1 MHLQNTLSISPCWRS
16 SPGAPGPT
24 IKVRVKPLSLP
35 LPRPPTNPPKKNH
48 PATPSLPRLSDAQ
61 SHKLRQ
67 LSLLTLSTSPYNL
80 TYENLLSEL
89 SLPDIRA
96 LEDLVISNI
105 YAGLLSAKL
114 DTLAKR
120 VDVSSVAPL
129 RDLRPES
136 VPEMVAV
143 LDDWDKRC
151 IGVLREIE
159 KQVREVRR
167 KAEEVRARDIEDER
181 AFERAMEYDGKDKGK
196 AAGKRGARDAADR
209 DSGIADGGDEMDVDE
224 GAGRGRPR
232 ATKRGGGR
240 FVGIA
245 KKLSG

>member
-1 MHLQNTLSISPCWRS
+1 MSHRS
-16 SPGAPGPT
+16 
-24 IKVRVKPLSLP
+24 LSLFP
-35 LPRPPTNPPKKNH
+35 SPQLTPKKPPPPTE
-48 PATPSLPRLSDAQ
+48 TPSLPRLSDAQ

-96 LEDLVISNI
+96 LEDLVISSI

-151 IGVLREIE
+151 VGVLREIE
-159 KQVREVRR
+159 RQVMEVRR
-167 KAEEVRARDIEDER
+167 KAEEARARDLEDER
-181 AFERAMEYDGKDKGK
+181 AYERAMESDGKDKGK

-209 DSGIADGGDEMDVDE
+209 DSTIADGGDEMDVDE
-224 GAGRGRPR
+224 GAGKGRSR